1 MSYCFPAFRDAHKA
15 DVSTVTGRAL
25 AFIRRIHLV
34 ERRKKARSMF
44 QLETTV
50 PSVKGISRPVQ
61 ASFYLKFIVS
71 RVLEGKHT
79 LVPQSLMQ
87 TKPLPIAIWLH
98 TLKRREVL
106 YG

>member
-1 MSYCFPAFRDAHKA
+1 
-15 DVSTVTGRAL
+15 
-25 AFIRRIHLV
+25 
-34 ERRKKARSMF
+34 MF

-87 TKPLPIAIWLH
+87 TKPLPIAIWLRIVG
-98 TLKRREVL
+98 TQGEVAHE
-106 YG
+106 